1 MQMNEQIDIIIAKKL
16 AGEASDE
23 DVRLLDEWLAADAG
37 NKTVYE
43 QVAKAW
49 QRSEELLNG
58 SSFNKTAAWDK
69 VASRIAVAPAEVKKG
84 RVMPLW
90 VKYASGIAA
99 ILLVGLIIMRPGADS
114 GMVTMIAEAGNV
126 DVVLPDN
133 SHITLRKGSK
143 LTYPKTFA
151 GNTRNVSLDGEAF
164 FEVHRDVTK
173 PFIIDAQSVDVRV
186 LGTSFDVTC
195 NENDATVTVATG
207 KVQMTAK
214 QKAGNYVI
222 LTPGEHGIY
231 KQQQLTETTIEGTNY
246 LFWKTGKLIYENK
259 SLEYITN
266 ELSQLYAA
274 QITLD
279 ATMTPDI
286 RQQLINISFNNQ
298 SIEEILNELCLV
310 AQCKWQQTDNNYV
323 ILAK

>member
-1 MQMNEQIDIIIAKKL
+1 MNEQIDIIIAKKL
-16 AGEASDE
+16 AGEASEE
-23 DVRLLDEWLAADAG
+23 DTRLLDEWLAANAG

-58 SSFNKTAAWDK
+58 TSFNKSAAWDK
-69 VASRIAVAPAEVKKG
+69 VASRITAPIPVKKPKL
-84 RVMPLW
+84 MPLW

-114 GMVTMIAEAGNV
+114 GMVTMIADAGNL

-164 FEVHRDVTK
+164 FEVHRDEAK

-207 KVQMTAK
+207 KVQMTSK
-214 QKAGNYVI
+214 QKTTNYLI
-222 LTPGEHGIY
+222 LTPGEHGVY
-231 KQQQLTETTIEGTNY
+231 KKQQLTETNIDGANY
-246 LFWKTGKLIYENK
+246 LYWKTGKLLYENK
-259 SLEYITN
+259 SLEYILN
-266 ELSQLYAA
+266 ELSQL
-274 QITLD
+274 QGLNITPD
-279 ATMTPDI
+279 ATMTTDM

-298 SIEEILNELCLV
+298 TIEEILNELCLV

>member
-1 MQMNEQIDIIIAKKL
+1 MNEQIDIIIAKKL
-16 AGEASDE
+16 AGEASEE
-23 DVRLLDEWLAADAG
+23 DTRLLDEWLAADAG

-58 SSFNKTAAWDK
+58 TSFNKSAAWDK
-69 VASRIAVAPAEVKKG
+69 VASRIAAPPQVKKPK
-84 RVMPLW
+84 VMPLW
-90 VKYASGIAA
+90 IKYASGIAA

-114 GMVTMIAEAGNV
+114 GMVTMIADAGNL

-143 LTYPKTFA
+143 LTYPKEFA
-151 GNTRNVSLDGEAF
+151 ANTRNVSLEGEAF
-164 FEVHRDVTK
+164 FDVHRDVTK
-173 PFIIDAQSVDVRV
+173 PFIIDAQSVDVKV

-195 NENDATVTVATG
+195 NETDATVTVATG

-214 QKAGNYVI
+214 QKTSNYVI

-231 KQQQLTETTIEGTNY
+231 KKQQLTETTIEGTNY
-246 LFWKTGKLIYENK
+246 LFWKTGRLIYENK

-274 QITLD
+274 KLMLD
-279 ATMTPDI
+279 ATMTPDM

-298 SIEEILNELCLV
+298 TIEEILNELCLV
-310 AQCKWQQTDNNYV
+310 AQCRWQQTDNNYV

>member
-16 AGEASDE
+16 AGEASEE
-23 DVRLLDEWLAADAG
+23 DARLLDEWLAADAG

-58 SSFNKTAAWDK
+58 TGFNKSAAWDK
-69 VASRIAVAPAEVKKG
+69 VASRITAPTEVKKP
-84 RVMPLW
+84 RMMPLW

-99 ILLVGLIIMRPGADS
+99 ILLVGLIIMRPGSDS
-114 GMVTMIAEAGNV
+114 GMVTMIADVGNL

-143 LTYPKTFA
+143 LTYPKDFA
-151 GNTRNVSLDGEAF
+151 GNTRNVSLEGEAF
-164 FEVHRDVTK
+164 FDVHRDVTK
-173 PFIIDAQSVDVRV
+173 PFIIDAQSVDVKV

-195 NENDATVTVATG
+195 NETDATVTVATG
-207 KVQMTAK
+207 KVQMTSK
-214 QKAGNYVI
+214 QKTANYLI
-222 LTPGEHGIY
+222 LTPGEHGVY
-231 KQQQLTETTIEGTNY
+231 KKQQLTETSIEGANY
-246 LFWKTGKLIYENK
+246 LYWKTGKLVYENK
-259 SLEYITN
+259 SLEYILN
-266 ELSQLYAA
+266 ELSQLQALN
-274 QITLD
+274 ITPD
-279 ATMTPDI
+279 ATMTTDM

-298 SIEEILNELCLV
+298 TIEEILNELCLV